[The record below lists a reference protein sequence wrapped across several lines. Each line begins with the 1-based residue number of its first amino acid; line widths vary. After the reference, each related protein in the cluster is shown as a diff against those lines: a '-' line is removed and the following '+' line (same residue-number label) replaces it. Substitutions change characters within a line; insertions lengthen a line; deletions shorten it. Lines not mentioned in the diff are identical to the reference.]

1 MSAPGLRV
9 SIIIQLVF
17 FRLKYYHNLGLL
29 QQIFAILNALY
40 GCISIYRVSYF
51 VSAMFISTAMH
62 QMFAPELSDEE
73 LATLMS
79 EQQNEN
85 KEETTLIDGEV
96 LVDEDE
102 NSATLDTRDDIGN

>member
-1 MSAPGLRV
+1 
-9 SIIIQLVF
+9 
-17 FRLKYYHNLGLL
+17 
-29 QQIFAILNALY
+29 
-40 GCISIYRVSYF
+40 
-51 VSAMFISTAMH
+51 MFISTAMH
-62 QMFAPELSDEE
+62 QIFAPELSDEE

-79 EQQNEN
+79 EQQSEK